1 MQKRIIASVSG
12 LLLVGALCAPVAA
25 SAAEAPGETSPG
37 GLSVASSGEGQT
49 RGGGGLLPEGEGQV
63 RYTSHPEGGAWN
75 HGTVGRVT
83 SDYHHPSR
91 THGSSVKNGRG
102 ELSRSPNV
110 RGGAWARSSIA
121 KTTAGN
127 SAYWRI
133 S

>member
-1 MQKRIIASVSG
+1 MQKRAIAGLSG

-25 SAAEAPGETSPG
+25 SAAEPADGTVPG
-37 GLSVASSGEGQT
+37 GLPVASSDEGPT
-49 RGGGGLLPEGEGQV
+49 GGGVLLPEGEMQPL
-63 RYTSHPEGGAWN
+63 YTSYPEGGTWH

-83 SDYHHPSR
+83 SDYYHPSR

-102 ELSRSPNV
+102 QFSRSADA
-110 RGGAWARSSIA
+110 RGGAWARTSIA

>member
-1 MQKRIIASVSG
+1 MQKRAIAGLFG

-25 SAAEAPGETSPG
+25 SAAEPADGTAPG
-37 GLSVASSGEGQT
+37 GLPVASSDEGPT
-49 RGGGGLLPEGEGQV
+49 GGGVLLPEGEGQL
-63 RYTSHPEGGAWN
+63 RYTSHPEGGTWN

-83 SDYHHPSR
+83 SDYYHPSR

-102 ELSRSPNV
+102 NAWRSPDV
-110 RGGAWARSSIA
+110 GGGAWARSSIA
-121 KTTAGN
+121 KTAAGN